1 MRMIRVESEKNKD
14 LTLKINNTKKSI
26 QKIRMKLKGKAK
38 KKLLNLRNA
47 SAQLEKKA
55 MKEVAIKEDELAAL
69 RRRRSQLNIITQKEK
84 DKVNHLR
91 IYSMT
96 LEATFEKVKREY
108 LYYEE
113 LRKNLLSKAKETNL
127 DIHQCKKDEE
137 NFVEKHEKDLQNVD
151 SEIESINFNEMKNAE
166 NQVAQE
172 AEMEKSSQVR

>member
-55 MKEVAIKEDELAAL
+55 MKEVAIKEDEVAAL
-69 RRRRSQLNIITQKEK
+69 RRRRSQLSIITQKEK

-96 LEATFEKVKREY
+96 LENAT
-108 LYYEE
+108 
-113 LRKNLLSKAKETNL
+113 
-127 DIHQCKKDEE
+127 
-137 NFVEKHEKDLQNVD
+137 
-151 SEIESINFNEMKNAE
+151 
-166 NQVAQE
+166 
-172 AEMEKSSQVR
+172 